1 MPADPVNSLILYRR
15 LLAYAR
21 PYLRTFLLS
30 VFGMVLVAAMQ
41 PALPALMKALL
52 DGSFVDKDPALIK
65 LLPLALI
72 LVMIV
77 HGIGAFLSEYCA
89 SWVGNKVVL
98 DLRGAMFKK
107 LVQLPTSYFENVNSG
122 NVISKLTFD
131 VAQVAHAATNVLT
144 VLIKDGLTIV
154 GLVLWL
160 LYLNWKL
167 TLIALAF
174 VPGIVF
180 IMLLASRRLR
190 TMSGQAQTAMGE
202 ITRVLQEATEAH
214 KIVKV
219 FGGQDYETGRFFSRA
234 NSLRR
239 YLMKQ
244 SATSALSWPA
254 VQLVTALGL
263 AIIVYLAILQ
273 SQAAE
278 TTVGGFVSFVVAS
291 LMLTPPLRRLTKVN
305 EHLQRGLAASE
316 SVFRVLDEE
325 PEPDD
330 GAIVLPRARGEIRFD
345 RVSFGYGGPDNL
357 ALNDVSLD
365 IKPGETVALVGPSGS
380 GKTTLVN
387 LIPRFYHPT
396 TGRISLDG
404 HDLETLQLK
413 SVRANVALVSQEV
426 ILFDDTVAANI
437 AYGVLANTSEADI
450 IAAAKAAHAW
460 EFIVEM
466 PEQLQTLVGEN
477 GVKLSGGQRQRIA
490 IARAFLKNAPVL
502 ILDEATSALDTES
515 ERHVQA
521 ALEDLLQGR
530 TTIVIAHRLS
540 TVERADRIV
549 VLEKGRIAEIGSHR
563 DLLEKSGLYAQLYRV
578 QFEPAAAEAPKSE
591 RRGARSVA

>member
-1 MPADPVNSLILYRR
+1 
-15 LLAYAR
+15 
-21 PYLRTFLLS
+21 
-30 VFGMVLVAAMQ
+30 VA
-41 PALPALMKALL
+41 
-52 DGSFVDKDPALIK
+52 
-65 LLPLALI
+65 
-72 LVMIV
+72 
-77 HGIGAFLSEYCA
+77 
-89 SWVGNKVVL
+89 
-98 DLRGAMFKK
+98 
-107 LVQLPTSYFENVNSG
+107 T
-122 NVISKLTFD
+122 
-131 VAQVAHAATNVLT
+131 AATNVLT
-144 VLIKDGLTIV
+144 VLIKDGLTIL
-154 GLVLWL
+154 GLISWL

-167 TLIALAF
+167 TLIALSFA
-174 VPGIVF
+174 PPIVL
-180 IMLLASRRLR
+180 IIVIASRRLR
-190 TMSGQAQTAMGE
+190 AMSRQAQDAMGE

-214 KIVKV
+214 KVVKV
-219 FGGQDYETGRFFSRA
+219 FGGQDYETGRFFVRA

-244 SATSALSWPA
+244 AQTSALSWPI

-263 AIIVYLAILQ
+263 AVIVYLAILQ

-291 LMLTPPLRRLTKVN
+291 LMLTPPLKRLTKIN

-316 SVFRVLDEE
+316 SVFHVLDEE
-325 PEPDD
+325 PEPDL
-330 GAIVLPRARGEIRFD
+330 GGIVLPYARGELRFE
-345 RVSFGYGGPDNL
+345 RVSFSYSNPDSS
-357 ALNDVSLD
+357 ALNDISLA

-404 HDLETLQLK
+404 HDLESLELK
-413 SVRANVALVSQEV
+413 SLRANVALVSQEV
-426 ILFDDTVAANI
+426 ILFDDTVAANV
-437 AYGVLANTSEADI
+437 AYGVLGDTSESDI

-460 EFIVEM
+460 EFIQDM
-466 PEQLQTLVGEN
+466 PEGLHTLVGEN

-521 ALEDLLQGR
+521 ALEELLQGR

-540 TVERADRIV
+540 TVEKAGRIV
-549 VLEKGRIAEIGSHR
+549 VLDKGRIAEVGSHR
-563 DLLEKSGLYAQLYRV
+563 DLLQKNGLYAQLYRV
-578 QFEPAAAEAPKSE
+578 QFELGTEETPESE

>member
-1 MPADPVNSLILYRR
+1 VNSFVLYRR
-15 LLAYAR
+15 LLSYAR
-21 PYLRTFLLS
+21 PYLKMFLAS
-30 VFGMVLVAAMQ
+30 VLGMVMIALTQ
-41 PALPALMKALL
+41 PAIPALMKSLL
-52 DGSFVDKDPALIK
+52 DGSFVDKDPTLMK
-65 LLPLALI
+65 LMPLAIILI
-72 LVMIV
+72 MLV
-77 HGIGAFLSEYCA
+77 HGIGSFLSQYCA

-98 DLRGAMFKK
+98 DLRGSMFQK
-107 LVQLPTSYFENVNSG
+107 LVQLPTSFFENTNSG

-131 VAQVAHAATNVLT
+131 VAQVASAATNVLT

-174 VPGIVF
+174 APPIVI
-180 IMLLASRRLR
+180 IMVLASRRLR
-190 TMSGQAQTAMGE
+190 AMSRRAQASMGE

-214 KIVKV
+214 KVVKV
-219 FGGQDYETGRFFSRA
+219 FGGQHYESRRFFERA

-244 SATSALSWPA
+244 SATANATWPV
-254 VQLVTALGL
+254 VQLITACGL
-263 AIIVYLAILQ
+263 AVIVYLAIQQ

-278 TTVGGFVSFVVAS
+278 TTVGGFVSFVIAS
-291 LMLTPPLRRLTKVN
+291 LMLTPPLKRLTGIN

-325 PEPDD
+325 PERDD
-330 GAIVLPRARGEIRFD
+330 GTIVLSRARGEIRFD
-345 RVSFGYGGPDNL
+345 RVSFGYGDPDNL
-357 ALNDVSLD
+357 ALADISLL
-365 IKPGETVALVGPSGS
+365 IKPGETLALVGPSGS

-387 LIPRFYHPT
+387 LIPRFYHPS

-404 HDLETLQLK
+404 HDLETLQLR
-413 SVRANVALVSQEV
+413 SLRANVALVSQEV
-426 ILFDDTVAANI
+426 ILFDDTIAANI
-437 AYGVLANTSEADI
+437 AYGVLGDTSPASI
-450 IAAAKAAHAW
+450 ITAAKAAHAW
-460 EFIVEM
+460 EFIQDM

-515 ERHVQA
+515 ERHIQA
-521 ALEDLLQGR
+521 ALEELLQGR

-540 TVERADRIV
+540 TVEKADRIV
-549 VLEKGRIAEIGSHR
+549 VLDSGRIAELGTHR
-563 DLLEKSGLYAQLYRV
+563 DLLEKNGLYAQLYRV
-578 QFEPAAAEAPKSE
+578 QFELAAETSPAGE
-591 RRGARSVA
+591 RKRHAHA

>member
-1 MPADPVNSLILYRR
+1 MFDSLTLYRR
-15 LLAYAR
+15 LLSYAR
-21 PYLRTFLLS
+21 PYLRVFFAS
-30 VFGMVLVAAMQ
+30 VFGMVLIAMTQ
-41 PALPALMKALL
+41 PAIPALMKSLL
-52 DGSFVDKDPALIK
+52 DGSFVDKDPTLIQ
-65 LLPLALI
+65 LMPLAIIVIML
-72 LVMIV
+72 V
-77 HGIGAFLSEYCA
+77 HGIGSFLSEYCA

-98 DLRGAMFKK
+98 DLRDSLFRK
-107 LVQLPTSYFENVNSG
+107 LVQLPTSYFENVSSG

-131 VAQVAHAATNVLT
+131 VAQVAAAATNVLT
-144 VLIKDGLTIV
+144 VLIKDGLTIL
-154 GLVLWL
+154 GLICWL

-167 TLIALAF
+167 TLIALSFA
-174 VPGIVF
+174 PPIVL
-180 IMLLASRRLR
+180 IIVIASRRLR
-190 TMSGQAQTAMGE
+190 AMSRQAQDAMGE

-214 KIVKV
+214 KVVKV
-219 FGGQDYETGRFFSRA
+219 FGGQDYETRRFFVRA

-244 SATSALSWPA
+244 EQTSALSWPI

-263 AIIVYLAILQ
+263 AVIVYLAILQ

-291 LMLTPPLRRLTKVN
+291 LMLTPPLKRLTKIN

-325 PEPDD
+325 PEPDL
-330 GAIVLPRARGEIRFD
+330 GGIVLPYARGELRFD
-345 RVSFGYGGPDNL
+345 RVSFSYGNPDSS
-357 ALNDVSLD
+357 ALNDISLA

-404 HDLETLQLK
+404 HDLESLELK
-413 SVRANVALVSQEV
+413 SLRANVALVSQEV

-437 AYGVLANTSEADI
+437 AYGVLGDTSESDI

-460 EFIVEM
+460 EFIQDM
-466 PEQLQTLVGEN
+466 PEGLRTLVGEN

-521 ALEDLLQGR
+521 ALEELLQGR

-540 TVERADRIV
+540 TVEKAGRIV
-549 VLEKGRIAEIGSHR
+549 VLDKGRIAEVGSHR
-563 DLLEKSGLYAQLYRV
+563 DLLQKNGLYAQLYRV
-578 QFEPAAAEAPKSE
+578 QFELGAEEAPESE